1 MDVIDNKKKVIAAY
15 KNSDFELQTFENNST
30 TYAYYPHANYKCYDC
45 MVNMAQTY
53 SIDDIIEG
61 EIKVYNKNFIAD
73 FLAFPSP
80 HKLIRKYIG
89 ISSNS
94 QNIKNSNISQDAKTP
109 NIAVSNMNI
118 NA

>member
-1 MDVIDNKKKVIAAY
+1 MKLKLYNIKKPININK
-15 KNSDFELQTFENNST
+15 L
-30 TYAYYPHANYKCYDC
+30 P
-45 MVNMAQTY
+45 
-53 SIDDIIEG
+53 
-61 EIKVYNKNFIAD
+61 IKVYSKNFIAD
-73 FLAFPSP
+73 FLALPSP